1 MKTLRGI
8 LLAVSGLLV
17 AVCGA
22 LTDGCASTSRY
33 IEGTHVAVGAW
44 IPWENTM
51 YGLEIC

>member
-1 MKTLRGI
+1 MKRFLFI
-8 LLAVSGLLV
+8 ASMVLLAVS
-17 AVCGA
+17 GA